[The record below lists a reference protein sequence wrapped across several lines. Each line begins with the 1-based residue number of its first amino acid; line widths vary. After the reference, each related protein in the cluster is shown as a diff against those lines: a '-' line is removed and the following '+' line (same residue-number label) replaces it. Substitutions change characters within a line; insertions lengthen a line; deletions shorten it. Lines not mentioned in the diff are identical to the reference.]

1 MPIPLILGLMG
12 AASWVVTMSVAGA
25 FWKSIVEADPSYAA
39 QLYSPPFDQVFYR
52 LGPVNSWV
60 LFRSRAPVAV
70 MGRVRALRV
79 VVVVNMCLAAGFA
92 GSLLCQMAR

>member
-1 MPIPLILGLMG
+1 MPISFILGLMG

-25 FWKSIVEADPSYAA
+25 FRKSILEADPSYAS
-39 QLYSPPFDQVFYR
+39 QLYASPLDQVFYR

-70 MGRVRALRV
+70 IGRVRALRV
-79 VVVVNMCLAAGFA
+79 VVVVNMCLAAGFV
-92 GSLLCQMAR
+92 GSLLYQMAR